1 MPRRPPAPPSHL
13 TTLNDDDDARSGQ
26 LRVSINLSRTA
37 SFSMARNLTFFSI
50 AVLAAVVS
58 ICHAAIAPEDYWKM
72 MLPNTLMPNS
82 IRERL
87 QPDIIDEKTGTTVN
101 VGKGGV
107 NVNTGKGKPKGG
119 TAVNVGKGGVH
130 VATGKGKPQGGT
142 TVGVGRKGVGVNTG
156 HGNTHVNVS
165 TGGVNVNTGHKGKPV
180 VVSVKPGKSPFKYV
194 YAASEDQLH
203 DDPNVA
209 LFFLEKDLQPGTK
222 LNLFFPKATESL
234 KFLPRSEAKQCVT
247 SLESMVDFART
258 RLGTPVKALATEVKK
273 ETVKQ
278 QYTIAPRVHKLASTK
293 SVACHSENYVYAVYY
308 CHETSDTSAY
318 VVPLVGE
325 DKTRVDAVAVCHKD
339 TSQWN
344 PKHVAFKVLKVKPG
358 SVPICHFIPED
369 HIVKSGT
376 LFDNILICDDPE
388 YAKKF
393 AEETWGK
400 QKDAEK
406 AAFDEVEKKK
416 EAEEESEKSDIDQS
430 DEDADAEEKEDH
442 HVRHS
447 LLYYMHEYVN
457 ETS

>member
-1 MPRRPPAPPSHL
+1 
-13 TTLNDDDDARSGQ
+13 
-26 LRVSINLSRTA
+26 
-37 SFSMARNLTFFSI
+37 MARNLTFFSI

-101 VGKGGV
+101 VGNGGV

-180 VVSVKPGKSPFKYV
+180 VVSVKPGKSPFDYL

-222 LNLFFPKATESL
+222 LNLFFPKATESP
-234 KFLPRSEAKQCVT
+234 KFLPRSEANKIPFSSSKFPEILKQFSVERDSQEAQSMMETIKECEEPAIKGEAKQCVT

-278 QYTIAPRVHKLASTK
+278 PYTIAPGVHKLASTK

-339 TSQWN
+339 TSRWN

-369 HIVKSGT
+369 HIVWVQ
-376 LFDNILICDDPE
+376 N
-388 YAKKF
+388 
-393 AEETWGK
+393 
-400 QKDAEK
+400 
-406 AAFDEVEKKK
+406 
-416 EAEEESEKSDIDQS
+416 
-430 DEDADAEEKEDH
+430 
-442 HVRHS
+442 
-447 LLYYMHEYVN
+447 
-457 ETS
+457 